1 MHRFGVVFDRL
12 FARHDTGFGHPE
24 RPGRL
29 DPVEAAL
36 EHAHAFA
43 ASARIAPTP
52 IDTELVTRVH
62 TTEYIA
68 RVEQACREG
77 RPSIDEEDCAICP
90 ESFEIARLGAGAVV
104 EAASRIAADEIEKA
118 FCAVRPPGHHAERDR
133 SMGFCLLANVALAA
147 EAVRARFGL
156 TRILIL
162 DWDVHHGN
170 GTQHIFEADPGV
182 LFISLHGHPDTLYPG
197 TGYAH
202 ETGTGPGEG
211 YTLNLPMSPG
221 ATDVAYR
228 RAFEQ
233 SIEPRVAEFE
243 PEFVII
249 SAGFDAHRDDPLGN
263 LALTDDAYAWMTSR
277 AVAMARGSAKGRLL
291 SVLEGGYNLQ
301 VLRRCVEEHVRILE
315 QAS

>member
-1 MHRFGVVFDRL
+1 MSVAFISHADCG
-12 FARHDTGFGHPE
+12 RHDTGWQHPE
-24 RPGRL
+24 HVGRLRAIPRALRDDHALFQSLVHHDPRHATVDELALAHDALYIERVRAVVAAGGGRL
-29 DPVEAAL
+29 DADTVASEGSWDAAC
-36 EHAHAFA
+36 A
-43 ASARIAPTP
+43 AT
-52 IDTELVTRVH
+52 
-62 TTEYIA
+62 
-68 RVEQACREG
+68 
-77 RPSIDEEDCAICP
+77 
-90 ESFEIARLGAGAVV
+90 GAVLDAV
-104 EAASRIAADEIEKA
+104 DMAFDGRALRS
-118 FCAVRPPGHHAERDR
+118 FCAVRPPGHHALRDR
-133 SMGFCLLANVALAA
+133 AMGFCLFGSVAVAARYALA
-147 EAVRARFGL
+147 RGL
-156 TRILIL
+156 ADRVLIV

-202 ETGTGPGEG
+202 ETGTGAGEG
-211 YTLNLPMSPG
+211 YTLNLPMNPG

-228 RAFEQ
+228 RAFEE

-277 AVAMARGSAKGRLL
+277 AVAMTRGSAKGRLL